1 MDDKMIKEKF
11 ELLQEVVLMYIPK
24 LILAIVILIVG
35 FWLIKRVL
43 GLLEKIMIKRGVDIT
58 LIPFIRSISGVALK
72 IILVVSVAELVGFK
86 TTSFVAIIGAAG
98 LAIGLALQGSLS
110 NFAGGALILLFK
122 PFKVGDLIETEGQIG
137 TVKEIQIFNTI
148 LISRGNR
155 RTILPNGNVSNN
167 TIINHTAEGKLR
179 VDIAVGIAYGEDI
192 KKARN
197 VMMEVIKKHPKV
209 LEDPQPTVNV
219 MELADSSVNLAIRPF
234 CKPEDY
240 WDVYF
245 DLMEG
250 IKYALDQNEIE
261 IPFPQQVSYEYK
273 MSSK

>member
-1 MDDKMIKEKF
+1 MDKK
-11 ELLQEVVLMYIPK
+11 ELLEKLDLLIEATLLYIPK
-24 LILAIVILIVG
+24 ILLAIVVLIVG
-35 FWLIKRVL
+35 LFIIKKVVNL
-43 GLLEKIMIKRGVDIT
+43 AAKLMLKRGVDAS
-58 LIPFIRSISGVALK
+58 LVPFLRSIIGVTLK
-72 IILVVSVAELVGFK
+72 VLLVVSVAELVGFK

-137 TVKEIQIFNTI
+137 VVKEIQIFNTI

-179 VDIAVGIAYGEDI
+179 VDIAVGIGYGEDI
-192 KKARN
+192 KKSRD
-197 VMMEVIKKHPKV
+197 VMMEVITKHPKV
-209 LEDPQPTVNV
+209 LKDPAPTVNV
-219 MELADSSVNLAIRPF
+219 MELADSSVNLAIRPY
-234 CKPEDY
+234 CIPIDY

-245 DLMEG
+245 DLMEQ
-250 IKYALDQNEIE
+250 IKYALDANDIE

-273 MSSK
+273 MPAK